1 MNWFH
6 IIIDCVFYVNI
17 FIALIIVFRE
27 PRDIA
32 STYAWLLIL
41 VFVPIVGLIAYAF
54 VGRRLPKSKLFEIQD
69 QEQLQ
74 LDERL
79 QNQGELID
87 SDELKH
93 ISDSE
98 RGTIQYFE
106 KSSQAFITDD
116 NSLLIF
122 TDGKILFNQIFK
134 DIEKAKKYIHIEFY
148 TIYDDVL
155 GNKLLNLLI
164 KKAKEGVKVRILY
177 DSWGSMG
184 VRPKF
189 YDPLRAVG
197 GEAYPFLQTRTAWTD
212 FRMNF
217 RDHRKIIVIDGK
229 TAYTG
234 GFNVGDQYIGLKE
247 KFGYWRDTHI
257 RVIGTA
263 IYALQSRFILD
274 WNVTVRTE
282 PLNVNERFF
291 PVQKNIGHTK
301 MQIITSGPDTDI
313 QQIKMGYL
321 RLINSAH
328 RKLWIQSPY
337 LIPDDSILDAL
348 KLAARSGVDVRIM
361 IPCKPDHAF
370 VYRATEY
377 YAKYL
382 SKYGIKIYKYK
393 NGFLHAKTVIVDDK
407 MCSIGSANFDFR
419 SFKLNFEVNAFIF
432 DKYETNKL
440 SEIFKN
446 DMNNSCLFTYEM
458 FKQQSVW
465 IKFKQSISRLL
476 SPIL

>member
-1 MNWFH
+1 
-6 IIIDCVFYVNI
+6 
-17 FIALIIVFRE
+17 
-27 PRDIA
+27 
-32 STYAWLLIL
+32 
-41 VFVPIVGLIAYAF
+41 
-54 VGRRLPKSKLFEIQD
+54 
-69 QEQLQ
+69 
-74 LDERL
+74 
-79 QNQGELID
+79 
-87 SDELKH
+87 
-93 ISDSE
+93 
-98 RGTIQYFE
+98 
-106 KSSQAFITDD
+106 
-116 NSLLIF
+116 
-122 TDGKILFNQIFK
+122 
-134 DIEKAKKYIHIEFY
+134 
-148 TIYDDVL
+148 
-155 GNKLLNLLI
+155 
-164 KKAKEGVKVRILY
+164 
-177 DSWGSMG
+177 
-184 VRPKF
+184 
-189 YDPLRAVG
+189 
-197 GEAYPFLQTRTAWTD
+197 
-212 FRMNF
+212 
-217 RDHRKIIVIDGK
+217 
-229 TAYTG
+229 
-234 GFNVGDQYIGLKE
+234 
-247 KFGYWRDTHI
+247 
-257 RVIGTA
+257 
-263 IYALQSRFILD
+263 
-274 WNVTVRTE
+274 
-282 PLNVNERFF
+282 
-291 PVQKNIGHTK
+291 